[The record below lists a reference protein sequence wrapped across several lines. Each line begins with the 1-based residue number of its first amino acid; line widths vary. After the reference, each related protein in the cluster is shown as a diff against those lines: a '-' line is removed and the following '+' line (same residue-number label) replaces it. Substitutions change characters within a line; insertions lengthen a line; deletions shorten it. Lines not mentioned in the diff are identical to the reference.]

1 MPNALSAL
9 SGPPPA
15 PNPDPQGQPSGG
27 MPMTALGPSPGQQH
41 ASAGPP
47 PAPSHQQTVAALRHF
62 AAIERELTT
71 LLKDPDL
78 GKADLK
84 SKIIDGTTGL
94 VAGGYLTPAAAV
106 TELGTVPER
115 PFEQK
120 KWLEQHFQQTIAAAN
135 QVLGHHQA
143 AFPGGA
149 PNEEAPSMDNHHD
162 LMQGLASN
170 YQGRANGR

>member
-9 SGPPPA
+9 GGPPPA
-15 PNPDPQGQPSGG
+15 PNPQPEGQPSGG
-27 MPMTALGPSPGQQH
+27 MMGNALAAPGQQQ
-41 ASAGPP
+41 APMGPP

-62 AAIERELTT
+62 AALERELTT

-115 PFEQK
+115 PFDQK
-120 KWLEQHFQQTIAAAN
+120 KWLEQHFAQTIAAAN
-135 QVLGHHQA
+135 QVLAHHQA

-149 PNEEAPSMDNHHD
+149 PNEGAPSMDNHHD
-162 LMQGLASN
+162 LMQGLASQ

>member
-1 MPNALSAL
+1 MSNALSAIG
-9 SGPPPA
+9 GPPPA
-15 PNPDPQGQPSGG
+15 PIPDSQVQMPPS
-27 MPMTALGPSPGQQH
+27 MPGNALGPAPAAAVGPP
-41 ASAGPP
+41 APP

-62 AAIERELTT
+62 AALERELTK

-94 VAGGYLTPAAAV
+94 VAGGYLTPAGAV

-115 PFEQK
+115 PFDQK
-120 KWLEQHFQQTIAAAN
+120 KWLEQHFVQTIAAAN

-143 AFPGGA
+143 APPDGMDQTT
-149 PNEEAPSMDNHHD
+149 PSMDNHHD
-162 LMQGLASN
+162 LMQGLAKQ
-170 YQGRANGR
+170 YQRPNA

>member
-1 MPNALSAL
+1 MAGN
-9 SGPPPA
+9 
-15 PNPDPQGQPSGG
+15 
-27 MPMTALGPSPGQQH
+27 ALGPATGQQPGH
-41 ASAGPP
+41 PATP

-62 AAIERELTT
+62 AALERELTT

-78 GKADLK
+78 GKSDLK

-94 VAGGYLTPAAAV
+94 VAQGYLTPAAAV

-115 PFEQK
+115 PFDQK
-120 KWLEQHFQQTIAAAN
+120 KWLEQHFVQTIAAAN

-149 PNEEAPSMDNHHD
+149 PNEEAPSMDGHHD
-162 LMQGLASN
+162 LMQGLASH
-170 YQGRANGR
+170 YQGGK

>member
-1 MPNALSAL
+1 MSNALSAL
-9 SGPPPA
+9 GGPPPA
-15 PNPDPQGQPSGG
+15 PNPEPGQQ
-27 MPMTALGPSPGQQH
+27 MPPPMAGNALGPATGQQPGPP
-41 ASAGPP
+41 APP

-62 AAIERELTT
+62 AALERELTT

-78 GKADLK
+78 GKSDLK

-94 VAGGYLTPAAAV
+94 VAQGYLTPAAAV

-115 PFEQK
+115 PFDQK
-120 KWLEQHFQQTIAAAN
+120 KWLEQHFVQTIAAAN

-149 PNEEAPSMDNHHD
+149 PNEEAPSMDGHHD
-162 LMQGLASN
+162 LMQGLASH
-170 YQGRANGR
+170 YQGRSNGR

>member
-1 MPNALSAL
+1 MSNALSAL
-9 SGPPPA
+9 GGPPPA
-15 PNPDPQGQPSGG
+15 PNSEPGQQ
-27 MPMTALGPSPGQQH
+27 MPPPMVGNALGPATGQQQ
-41 ASAGPP
+41 APPAPP

-62 AAIERELTT
+62 AALERELTT

-94 VAGGYLTPAAAV
+94 VAQGYLTPAAAV

-115 PFEQK
+115 PFDQK
-120 KWLEQHFQQTIAAAN
+120 KWLEQHFVQTIAAAN

-149 PNEEAPSMDNHHD
+149 PNEEAPSMDDHHD
-162 LMQGLASN
+162 LMQGLASH

>member
-1 MPNALSAL
+1 MSNALSAIG
-9 SGPPPA
+9 GPPPA
-15 PNPDPQGQPSGG
+15 PNADPGQQ
-27 MPMTALGPSPGQQH
+27 MPPPVAGNALGPAPAAPSGPP
-41 ASAGPP
+41 APP

-62 AAIERELTT
+62 AALERELTT

-78 GKADLK
+78 GKSDLK

-94 VAGGYLTPAAAV
+94 VAQGYLTPAAAV

-115 PFEQK
+115 PFDQK
-120 KWLEQHFQQTIAAAN
+120 KWLEQHFVQTIAAAN

-149 PNEEAPSMDNHHD
+149 PNEGAPDMGDHHD
-162 LMQGLASN
+162 LMQGLASH
-170 YQGRANGR
+170 YQGRKNA

>member
-1 MPNALSAL
+1 MN
-9 SGPPPA
+9 
-15 PNPDPQGQPSGG
+15 
-27 MPMTALGPSPGQQH
+27 ALGPSPGQQQ
-41 ASAGPP
+41 APAGPP

-62 AAIERELTT
+62 AALERELTT

-115 PFEQK
+115 PFDQK
-120 KWLEQHFQQTIAAAN
+120 KWLEQHFIQTIAAAN
-135 QVLGHHQA
+135 QVLAHHQA

-149 PNEEAPSMDNHHD
+149 PNEAAPSMDDHHD
-162 LMQGLASN
+162 LMQGLASQ
-170 YQGRANGR
+170 YQGRSNGR